1 MVIIYFAIGFITC
14 LGKIKTLNGMIN
26 GMNLCGGNCEQ

>member
-14 LGKIKTLNGMIN
+14 LGKIKTLNGM
-26 GMNLCGGNCEQ
+26 NLCGGNCEQ

>member
-14 LGKIKTLNGMIN
+14 LGKIKTLNGKD
-26 GMNLCGGNCEQ
+26 LSGGNYEQ

>member
-14 LGKIKTLNGMIN
+14 LGKIKTLNGKD
-26 GMNLCGGNCEQ
+26 LSGGNCEQ

>member
-14 LGKIKTLNGMIN
+14 LSKIKTLNGMD
-26 GMNLCGGNCEQ
+26 LSGGNCEQ